1 MPSKTQGRQRPS
13 LKDTAQACSAQ
24 REWCSTGRSQRKR
37 QKNGRGNDPPGRI
50 GHTVSRQFAGRR
62 VRTMRLP
69 RIPTKRASQ
78 ANRTGKGCSP
88 AAGPAVSVALLA
100 QGKRSAKT
108 AEAVRKRSERGL
120 EEAREPVG
128 TRQDRTLLP
137 VPDALRTTFR
147 KRDVR
152 AFERGGSAK
161 GGSAKGAPAAKGFRQ
176 GSRLRRPPEQAY
188 RGLAR
193 EDVRRSAQKKTGHE
207 IWPRVCLKTGAQALL
222 LLSGRHVC
230 SPWHGYGPAFSA
242 TVTCSFFQMAFRH
255 SPLFLSRGLE
265 D

>member
-1 MPSKTQGRQRPS
+1 MGVETIPRQDRAHCVPAVRRAQGTDNAP
-13 LKDTAQACSAQ
+13 
-24 REWCSTGRSQRKR
+24 
-37 QKNGRGNDPPGRI
+37 PPGTDEVGEPGKPDRQGMQSCCRPGSVCHTSGTRETI
-50 GHTVSRQFAGRR
+50 GED
-62 VRTMRLP
+62 
-69 RIPTKRASQ
+69 
-78 ANRTGKGCSP
+78 C
-88 AAGPAVSVALLA
+88 
-100 QGKRSAKT
+100 RSGQK
-108 AEAVRKRSERGL
+108 EVRKRSERGL

-222 LLSGRHVC
+222 LLSGRHIC